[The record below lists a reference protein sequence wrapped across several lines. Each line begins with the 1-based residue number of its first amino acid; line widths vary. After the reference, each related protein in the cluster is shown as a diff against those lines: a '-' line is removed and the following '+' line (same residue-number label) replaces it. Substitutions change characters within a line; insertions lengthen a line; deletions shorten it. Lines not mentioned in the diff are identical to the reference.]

1 MHTIKIT
8 PKLTIWISVY
18 IRQIYLI
25 AESNQIEKNRFGS
38 ENRIETFLPEL
49 ECSSTEVS
57 HSRLAVVALAEC
69 LMSFTYLFFFMMSI
83 NNVGGCCFIFH
94 RLVNKDYD
102 WDSLVQFVMHYSFI
116 IMQELLLPI
125 RQQPP
130 IFMNIRN
137 YVRNAVSDIT
147 RNWLNKMEI
156 SNVFPLISNFVF
168 ELSLFVVVD
177 GAVKFLQN
185 TRLL

>member
-1 MHTIKIT
+1 
-8 PKLTIWISVY
+8 
-18 IRQIYLI
+18 
-25 AESNQIEKNRFGS
+25 
-38 ENRIETFLPEL
+38 
-49 ECSSTEVS
+49 
-57 HSRLAVVALAEC
+57 
-69 LMSFTYLFFFMMSI
+69 MSI

-130 IFMNIRN
+130 EFMNIRN
-137 YVRNAVSDIT
+137 YVRNALSDIT
-147 RNWLNKMEI
+147 RNWLSKMEI

-185 TRLL
+185 TRLLWINFGYLFRVRYCTVWLNTAKDRKGALRAKLQEIGTNWTQWCLVFQCAPRFFTCCRTWLRTCALW

>member
-1 MHTIKIT
+1 MSHA
-8 PKLTIWISVY
+8 
-18 IRQIYLI
+18 IYLLI
-25 AESNQIEKNRFGS
+25 
-38 ENRIETFLPEL
+38 
-49 ECSSTEVS
+49 
-57 HSRLAVVALAEC
+57 
-69 LMSFTYLFFFMMSI
+69 FFMMSI

-125 RQQPP
+125 RQQPSE
-130 IFMNIRN
+130 FMNIRN

-147 RNWLNKMEI
+147 RNWLSKMEI

-185 TRLL
+185 TRLLWINFGYLFRGRYCTNFKKAMYMTRVPVPVLIVCFIWVMTYQLIWPME

>member
-1 MHTIKIT
+1 
-8 PKLTIWISVY
+8 
-18 IRQIYLI
+18 
-25 AESNQIEKNRFGS
+25 
-38 ENRIETFLPEL
+38 
-49 ECSSTEVS
+49 
-57 HSRLAVVALAEC
+57 
-69 LMSFTYLFFFMMSI
+69 MSI

-130 IFMNIRN
+130 EFMNIRN

-147 RNWLNKMEI
+147 RNWLSKMEI

-185 TRLL
+185 TRLLWINFGYLFRGRYCTNFKKAMYMTRVLVPVLIICFIWVMTYQLIWPME